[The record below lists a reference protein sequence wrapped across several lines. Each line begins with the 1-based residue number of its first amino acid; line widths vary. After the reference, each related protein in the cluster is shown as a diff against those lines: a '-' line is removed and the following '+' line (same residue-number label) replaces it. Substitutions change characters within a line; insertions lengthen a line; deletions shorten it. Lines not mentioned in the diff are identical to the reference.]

1 LKIKCVYRLSLQLFV
16 WNISNSKKN
25 WVRYYHKCTLV

>member
-1 LKIKCVYRLSLQLFV
+1 MYVLIFYEIFV

-25 WVRYYHKCTLV
+25 SARYDKKYVVVFM